1 MDASGER
8 DLSTQTAPSLGQVLR
23 SARTAR
29 ALSIDQLATELRIE
43 APQLAALEQD
53 QFEKIGPPVFVKGY
67 LKQYGQRLGLD
78 QQALLGMYHAQADRF
93 EVVIQPNR
101 GIKLRDERQ
110 IATWIIAGVVLAAL
124 VAAFAVWWI
133 RNGRPIRLSSNEPAG
148 VALVRDASAA
158 PAASSELRAGGVPS
172 EAADTAQRFAAAAA
186 AAKPASRVA
195 PGESAGT
202 PAAQSDPAA
211 AAATND
217 PRAAEAGV
225 ATVAAAASLAPR
237 TAMNAATVR
246 IALEFS
252 ADSWVEVTAADGERL
267 LYGLAAAGRRS
278 ELAGAPPLAVVLGNA
293 GAVSLWVDGVPQPIP
308 RRGGNLA
315 RFSVAAP
322 SSPAH

>member
-8 DLSTQTAPSLGQVLR
+8 DVGTQAAPSLGQVLR

-29 ALSIDQLATELRIE
+29 ALSIDQIATELRIE

-78 QQALLGMYHAQADRF
+78 QQALLGMYHAQADRR
-93 EVVIQPNR
+93 EVVIQPSR

-110 IATWIIAGVVLAAL
+110 IAVWIIAGVVLAVL
-124 VAAFAVWWI
+124 VAAFGAWWI
-133 RNGRPIRLSSNEPAG
+133 HNGWPIRLSSDVPAG
-148 VALVRDASAA
+148 AALVRDAPATQAA
-158 PAASSELRAGGVPS
+158 PSESPAGGAPS
-172 EAADTAQRFAAAAA
+172 EGADTAQRFAAAAA
-186 AAKPASRVA
+186 AARPASRIGQ
-195 PGESAGT
+195 GESAGVR
-202 PAAQSDPAA
+202 AAQLDPVS

-217 PRAAEAGV
+217 PPAAESSV
-225 ATVAAAASLAPR
+225 ATVATAASIAPSVASR
-237 TAMNAATVR
+237 AATVR

-267 LYGLAAAGRRS
+267 LYGMAAAGRRS

-293 GAVSLWVDGVPQPIP
+293 GGVSLWVEGVPQPIP

-315 RFSVAAP
+315 RFSVTA
-322 SSPAH
+322 SSPPAH